1 MGLTRR
7 RSIPRAGLTFQ
18 NVLRALLRQD
28 PDIIMVGEIRDGDT
42 AEIAIKAA
50 QTGHLVLSTL
60 HTNSTSETL
69 IRLQQMGVAR
79 WMISSALTLVVAQRL
94 VRKLCPHCKQRLS
107 DPVVLSPNLWP
118 SALTA
123 LAGKRLPALAT
134 TAFMA
139 EPRYSKC

>member
-1 MGLTRR
+1 
-7 RSIPRAGLTFQ
+7 
-18 NVLRALLRQD
+18 
-28 PDIIMVGEIRDGDT
+28 MVGEIRDGDT

-118 SALTA
+118 ARYR
-123 LAGKRLPALAT
+123 AGRQAAVSIAT